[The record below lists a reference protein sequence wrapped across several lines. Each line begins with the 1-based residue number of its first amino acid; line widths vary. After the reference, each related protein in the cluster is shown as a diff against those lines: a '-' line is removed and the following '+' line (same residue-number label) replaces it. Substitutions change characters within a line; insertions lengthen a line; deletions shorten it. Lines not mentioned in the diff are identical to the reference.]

1 MSGGERTRA
10 ACLASAMAEIGQPEI
25 HWPQPI
31 NAQVSRAIE
40 GQLDSRIAQAR
51 RDMGEDRWNEL
62 NAEWE
67 YI

>member
-1 MSGGERTRA
+1 
-10 ACLASAMAEIGQPEI
+10 MAEIGQPEI

-31 NAQVSRAIE
+31 TAQVSRAIE

>member
-1 MSGGERTRA
+1 MQHRSATNA
-10 ACLASAMAEIGQPEI
+10 ATLKSAMAEIGQPEI

-40 GQLDSRIAQAR
+40 GQLDSRIAQAS

>member
-1 MSGGERTRA
+1 MKGERTKA

-40 GQLDSRIAQAR
+40 GHLDSRIAQAR
-51 RDMGEDRWNEL
+51 LKRPIWPVKRL
-62 NAEWE
+62 FA
-67 YI
+67 